1 MGVGCVELHHTLLE
15 VAHDV
20 VAQTTAMRVTAWPCQ
35 AVVSATEGITLAAR
49 VVPLLA
55 APRTRK
61 AQLSLTLAM

>member
-15 VAHDV
+15 VAHGV

-35 AVVSATEGITLAAR
+35 AVVSARVITLAAR